1 MGIAI
6 VSLSSDEDF
15 STFPDFGFDS
25 QTSLDF
31 TVGDFLYEVEL
42 DDAGTTRRLHYY
54 GRIRTADSHDVPA
67 NSIALGF
74 YNPSAGSVPSYLT
87 AGNRITLSRRSRA
100 ILNFDRSNISAST
113 THPSWTRSTMRIA

>member
-1 MGIAI
+1 M
-6 VSLSSDEDF
+6 
-15 STFPDFGFDS
+15 
-25 QTSLDF
+25 
-31 TVGDFLYEVEL
+31 

-54 GRIRTADSHDVPA
+54 GRIRTADNHDVPA

-100 ILNFDRSNISAST
+100 ILNFDRSNITAVNNSSILDEEYDAHCIEATGWTATVVSGNSTLTLASRT
-113 THPSWTRSTMRIA
+113 SRVS